1 MKNLKKMLALVLALM
16 MVLSMM
22 VTASAATFDDDA
34 DIDHKEAVDVMVAAG
49 ILAGDGTGNFNPQ
62 KALERS
68 SAAKLIA
75 YLMLGDAIDYVDKT
89 PTGFSDVPAGHWASG
104 FVAYVAEAGIVVG
117 DGTGKYNPNGAV
129 NGYSFAKMVMLALC
143 NGDMAMIQTLDP
155 TARYNDAAG
164 GWSVAPFTGNYAL
177 KVNLG
182 IATLK
187 KTYGVD
193 LKAGLEDISMNANL
207 SREHAAQMVFNALN
221 DFGILETVYGLTKE
235 DYVEGGLDGYVWYYT
250 AKNGTKLEITEP
262 VITDTYVESFASGTT
277 YGDVMKAL
285 GITKK
290 STLAGVN
297 FFNTIEGNAVDPTEW
312 IDSTEEIPLATNLD
326 VYLTA
331 DGQTL
336 KFMYTEEE
344 LALASVANTPVASG
358 TNKGL
363 YKWTFGKASTYAP
376 KNAYVPGAAYLVV
389 IGDGELVAEPKMAE
403 VVSGKVMSKGSDYVR
418 INGVMYTFKY
428 TSQIPANLGV
438 ERVLYLAT
446 DGTVLNCTKPDETPS
461 IETAETLVYV
471 LGYYS
476 VRVPATAGKDPVYNQ
491 YGEIVEE
498 GVEPVPAHY
507 DRYVQYVTMDGAIET
522 ALFEDKTT
530 NTSSWTESN
539 KIRAITIDSKTGI
552 VTLKVPSE
560 GAVAAGQITE
570 SGAKFTISGVNYYYK
585 DAEFVLI
592 TGTKSKATVS
602 SGSLKGAAATS
613 NAWAIY
619 TGEGTN
625 KTITHVYYW
634 VEATDDEPIE
644 DPDIFTNMFVPEDS
658 VTNDSSLIYTKDQNG
673 KDQETT
679 VYNHTVYIGKTL
691 TPISTYSNT
700 ITAGAK
706 SYQTDKYGVYVEIK
720 DLGNAVTGEVTNVY
734 NESGYLVTVDGGI
747 EDYDISE
754 VPVINLSGKGDD
766 IVDLGETITYVYTPD
781 KASTPDVD
789 EFAVTLIYILTSVTE

>member
-34 DIDHKEAVDVMVAAG
+34 AIDHKEAVDVMVAAG
-49 ILAGDGTGNFNPQ
+49 ILAGDGTGNFNPK

-193 LKAGLEDISMNANL
+193 LKAGLEDINMNANL

-221 DFGILETVYGLTKE
+221 DFGILETVYGLTK
-235 DYVEGGLDGYVWYYT
+235 DDNYSEGGLDGYVWYYT
-250 AKNGTKLEITEP
+250 AKNGTKLAITDP

-285 GITKK
+285 GITAK

-297 FFNTIEGNAVDPTEW
+297 YFNTIKGNVVEPTEW
-312 IDSTEEIPLATNLD
+312 IDSTVTIAPATNLD

-331 DGQTL
+331 DRQTL

-344 LALASVANTPVASG
+344 LALASVSNTPVASG

-363 YKWTFGKASTYAP
+363 YKWTFGKASTYAA

-403 VVSGKVMSKGSDYVR
+403 TVIGKVMSKGSDYVR
-418 INGVMYTFKY
+418 INGVMYFFKN

-446 DGTVLNCTKPDETPS
+446 DGTVLNCTKPDETPE

-471 LGYYS
+471 LGFYS
-476 VRVPATAGKDPVYNQ
+476 VKVPATAGKDPVYNQ

-498 GVEPVPAHY
+498 GSDPVPAHY

-522 ALFEDKTT
+522 ALYEDKTT
-530 NTSSWTESN
+530 DTSSWDAYN
-539 KIRAITIDSKTGI
+539 RIRAITIDNKTGI
-552 VTLKVPSE
+552 VSLKVPSE
-560 GAVAAGQITE
+560 GAVAAGSITE
-570 SGAKFTISGVNYYYK
+570 SAAKFTISGVNYYYN

-602 SGSLKGAAATS
+602 RGSLKGAAATT
-613 NAWAIY
+613 NAWALY

-625 KTITHVYYW
+625 KTVTHVYYW
-634 VEATDDEPIE
+634 VEATDDEPVE

-658 VTNDSSLIYTKDQNG
+658 VTDESGLIYTKDKNG
-673 KDQETT
+673 KTQETT
-679 VYNHTVYIGKTL
+679 VYHHYVYIAGKEKK
-691 TPISTYSNT
+691 IDTYSDT

-706 SYQTDKYGVYVEIK
+706 SYQRDEYGVYIEIE
-720 DLGNAVTGEVTNVY
+720 DLGNVVTGKVTNMY
-734 NESGYLVTVDGGI
+734 GDLATVDGGI
-747 EDYDISE
+747 VDYDISE

-781 KASTPDVD
+781 KASTPNVD